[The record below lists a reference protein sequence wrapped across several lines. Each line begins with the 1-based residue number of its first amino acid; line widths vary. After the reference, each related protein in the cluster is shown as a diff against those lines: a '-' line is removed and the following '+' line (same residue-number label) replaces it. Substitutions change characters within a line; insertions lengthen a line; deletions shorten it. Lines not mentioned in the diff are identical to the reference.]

1 MSFAVFWNLFGAGLL
16 LLFVPAITTSWGET
30 RLLGLFTGLCMLAW
44 CLIFVFVPETTGKTL
59 EEINYIF
66 GVPTW
71 KHAGYQLGEV
81 LPWWVDRWVGRF
93 VFPRRA
99 RVQKPKPLYRWYQE
113 SSVGRESIVVE
124 EKIDE

>member
-16 LLFVPAITTSWGET
+16 LLFVPAITTAWGET

-44 CLIFVFVPETTGKTL
+44 CLIFIFVPETTGKTL

-71 KHAGYQLGEV
+71 KHSSYQLREV
-81 LPWWVDRWVGRF
+81 LPWSVDHYVLRF
-93 VFPRRA
+93 VWRGRK
-99 RVQKPKPLYRWYQE
+99 RVPKPKPLYRWYQE
-113 SSVGRESIVVE
+113 STVQRESVIE
-124 EKIDE
+124 EKAEE

>member
-16 LLFVPAITTSWGET
+16 LLFVPAITTAWGET

-44 CLIFVFVPETTGKTL
+44 CLIFIFVPETTGKTL

-71 KHAGYQLGEV
+71 KHSSYQLREV
-81 LPWWVDRWVGRF
+81 LPWSVDHYVLRF
-93 VFPRRA
+93 VLRGRK
-99 RVQKPKPLYRWYQE
+99 RVPKPKPLYRWYQE
-113 SSVGRESIVVE
+113 STVQRESVIE
-124 EKIDE
+124 EKAEE